1 MGHTP
6 FGYCIENGVAVIDET
21 AAEKLRLLY
30 HNYLAGMGLENAA
43 NSAGIAAYHTSA
55 KQLLM
60 NEHYLGDSFYPAI
73 IDRETFDQ
81 VQTERIK
88 RAAALGRLSRKS
100 KQNPPRIP
108 TQFSI
113 GDIKEHFENPAKQ
126 AEYIYSLLRTEVV

>member
-1 MGHTP
+1 MGHAP
-6 FGYCIENGVAVIDET
+6 YGYRIENGVAVIDEN
-21 AAEKLRLLY
+21 AAGKLRKLY
-30 HNYLAGMGLENAA
+30 VNYLNGMSLMNAA
-43 NSAGIAAYHTSA
+43 NSAGIVTYHASA

-60 NEHYLGDSFYPAI
+60 NERYLGDGFYPAL